1 MLWPSNGVCEMN
13 GKYLLDTNAVVGLLR
28 GNTSLIQILQ
38 KATWVGI
45 SVITELEFL
54 SFPELV
60 TQDELLFQ
68 QFKSR
73 VEVVDLQ
80 SSDMKMISRI
90 IEIRRSA
97 KVKLPDAIIAATALE
112 NDATLVSQDMGF
124 SRVDMLSVQGFS

>member
-1 MLWPSNGVCEMN
+1 MN

-45 SVITELEFL
+45 SVITELAFL

>member
-1 MLWPSNGVCEMN
+1 MN
-13 GKYLLDTNAVVGLLR
+13 GRYLLDTNAVVSLLR

-45 SVITELEFL
+45 SVVTELEFL
-54 SFPELV
+54 SFPGLV
-60 TQDELLFQ
+60 SQDELLFQ
-68 QFKSR
+68 QFKNR
-73 VEVVDLQ
+73 VEVIDLQ
-80 SSDMKMISRI
+80 SSDVKMISRI

-124 SRVDMLSVQGFS
+124 SRMDMLSVQGFL